1 MPSFFGGIKREL
13 LHYARFFCLKYF
25 DSFLFLA
32 WQQGP
37 FLMSQT
43 YVKNMRKMLSSHLGG
58 TRNCSFALLHFMFP
72 FFCSFIPSEKF
83 RHLRPPKKAL
93 KNSRVLRQHSG
104 GALPLYNERQ
114 NLFAGDGKTSF
125 GPFHH
130 NSFSSSYG
138 GGRGGNNPIMLHIL
152 YVCMCL
158 RWP

>member
-1 MPSFFGGIKREL
+1 MTARTFFDVSKIRQKYKENAVFAVSWYAKLLFRFIAFYVSLFLLLHPKRE
-13 LHYARFFCLKYF
+13 
-25 DSFLFLA
+25 
-32 WQQGP
+32 
-37 FLMSQT
+37 
-43 YVKNMRKMLSSHLGG
+43 
-58 TRNCSFALLHFMFP
+58 
-72 FFCSFIPSEKF
+72 IPTPAS
-83 RHLRPPKKAL
+83 PPL
-93 KNSRVLRQHSG
+93 KNSRVLRQHTG

-114 NLFAGDGKTSF
+114 NLFAEDGKTSF